1 MNMTSSIIEFEL
13 PGRLECTQP
22 TELRNLERD
31 EVRLLVTTD
40 SKHVRHTTFR
50 NVDQHLQKGD
60 VLVVN
65 TSATR
70 ATALPVALPGNRK
83 GMAHFSTRVNGH
95 EWLVEIR
102 EIEEEK
108 TVRWKEGKLGMK
120 FHLPDGAE
128 IRLKRKFYKE
138 RELLHLWVADFTTF
152 QEQEAYLAEH
162 AQPIK
167 YDHLNEHYPLD
178 FYQTHFSL
186 HPGSS
191 EMPSAGRGFTKDLVE
206 RLLEKGV
213 IFAPILLHTGVSSLE
228 ENESPYA
235 EYMEIDQ
242 ASATKINNAKKHGRK
257 IIAVGTTAVRVVE
270 SAVNQRGE
278 VVPYTGNTDLF
289 IDNGYRMKVING
301 LLTGFHEPRASH
313 LKMLQSIA
321 GFDHIERAY
330 DSALENNYFWH
341 QFGDLH
347 LILPGYIN
355 NLTIS

>member
-1 MNMTSSIIEFEL
+1 MNSTSNNIQFEL
-13 PGRLECTQP
+13 PTSLECTQP

-40 SKHVRHTTFR
+40 SDHIRHITFR
-50 NVDQHLQKGD
+50 DVDKYLQKGD

-70 ATALPVALPGNRK
+70 ASALPIVLPGNRK
-83 GMAHFSTRVNGH
+83 GMAHFSTRVNDL

-102 EIEEEK
+102 EIAGMK
-108 TVRWKEGKLGMK
+108 TVRWKEGKQGMK
-120 FHLPDGAE
+120 FHLPEGAE

-138 RELLHLWVADFTTF
+138 RELLHLWIAEFTSSLG
-152 QEQEAYLAEH
+152 QDAYLTEH

-178 FYQTHFSL
+178 FYQTYFSI

-213 IFAPILLHTGVSSLE
+213 VFAPILLHTGVSSLE

-242 ASATKINNAKKHGRK
+242 TSATLINNANKQGKK
-257 IIAVGTTAVRVVE
+257 IIAVGTTAVRAVE
-270 SAVNQRGE
+270 SSVNEAGE
-278 VVPYTGNTDLF
+278 VIPFAGNTNLF
-289 IDNGYRMKVING
+289 IDDYYQMKVVNG

-313 LKMLQSIA
+313 LKMLQSLA

-330 DSALENNYFWH
+330 KSALENNYFWH

-347 LILPGYIN
+347 LILPW
-355 NLTIS
+355 TH